1 MPAADVS
8 DIIDQTAAEPASAAG
23 DAGSAT
29 AHPLPDLIALQR
41 FKSGEEALTGSNSR
55 GGRRSGF
62 NALRT
67 GVFVPRGA
75 V

>member
-1 MPAADVS
+1 MPDLTPE
-8 DIIDQTAAEPASAAG
+8 IETAASEPASAEVDGRKA
-23 DAGSAT
+23 S
-29 AHPLPDLIALQR
+29 AHPLPDMIAADQYL
-41 FKSGEEALTGSNSR
+41 KGAAAVSGANR
-55 GGRRSGF
+55 KGGRRSGF